1 MRLMAKHLLHMKNST
16 DNKDIEKPLKPFLKW
31 AGGKR
36 WFIHRYAHLL
46 PKKFNR
52 YIEPFLGAGSVF
64 FYLEPRKAILGDM
77 NPDLIAAYKGIKR
90 DWRRLQRLLGHHQRK
105 HSNSY
110 YYEIREE
117 VPDDPLER
125 AARLIYLNRTC
136 FNGIYRVNL
145 NGEFNVPRG
154 TKDEVLFPDDDF
166 EKTARILRRARIKH
180 GDFEK
185 LIELAEE
192 GDLIFADP
200 PYTVRHNINGFIKY
214 NEKLFSWA
222 DQERL
227 AKALKRAKVR
237 GAKIVATN
245 ANHESVRDLYQGKGF
260 KLVDVARFSPISADS
275 SNRKLFDELV
285 ILSN

>member
-1 MRLMAKHLLHMKNST
+1 MQINN
-16 DNKDIEKPLKPFLKW
+16 DNRKPIKPFLKW

-36 WFIHRYAHLL
+36 WFIHNHAHFL
-46 PKKFNR
+46 PQKFNR

-64 FYLEPRKAILGDM
+64 FYLEPKKAILGDL
-77 NPDLIAAYKGIKR
+77 NPDLIATYKGVKR
-90 DWRRLQRLLGHHQRK
+90 DWRRLLKLLNYHQLK
-105 HSNSY
+105 HSDSY
-110 YYEIREE
+110 YYEMREE
-117 VPDDPLER
+117 IPDDPIER

-145 NGEFNVPRG
+145 SGEFNVPKG
-154 TKDEVLFPDDDF
+154 TKNGIVLPDDNF
-166 EKTARILRRARIKH
+166 EKAARILRRAQIKH
-180 GDFEK
+180 SDFEK

-192 GDLIFADP
+192 DDLIFADP

-227 AKALKRAKVR
+227 AKALRRAKAR
-237 GAKIVATN
+237 GAKIVSTN
-245 ANHESVRDLYQGKGF
+245 ANHESVRDLYDRKGF
-260 KLVDVARFSPISADS
+260 KLVEVTRFSPISADS
-275 SNRKLFDELV
+275 SNRKRFDELV